1 MHKTGVFLRA
11 VVFTLWMCSS
21 LIPVTSFLLLVSAV
35 VRGEPLYRIGQG
47 FFWASTWGARVI
59 CGITHRVQG
68 LDQVLAMHAQG
79 QRAVLCSKH
88 QSTWETFALPML
100 LPMPLSHVF
109 KRELLW
115 VPFFGWAAAR
125 LDMIHIDRSKGSEAW
140 ARIAQQG
147 VQFMA
152 KGCWVL
158 IFPEGTRVDRGQR
171 SIYKNGAARLAIM
184 TRVPI
189 VPVAVASARVWPRG
203 GLFAQRP
210 GVVDVSFGPPIDP
223 VGHTPDSL
231 TAAVEDWIEA
241 EMRRIDPDAYAH
253 PAPAL
258 DVQKAVVGA

>member
-88 QSTWETFALPML
+88 QSTCETFALPML

-109 KRELLW
+109 
-115 VPFFGWAAAR
+115 
-125 LDMIHIDRSKGSEAW
+125 
-140 ARIAQQG
+140 
-147 VQFMA
+147 
-152 KGCWVL
+152 
-158 IFPEGTRVDRGQR
+158 
-171 SIYKNGAARLAIM
+171 
-184 TRVPI
+184 
-189 VPVAVASARVWPRG
+189 
-203 GLFAQRP
+203 
-210 GVVDVSFGPPIDP
+210 
-223 VGHTPDSL
+223 
-231 TAAVEDWIEA
+231 
-241 EMRRIDPDAYAH
+241 
-253 PAPAL
+253 
-258 DVQKAVVGA
+258 